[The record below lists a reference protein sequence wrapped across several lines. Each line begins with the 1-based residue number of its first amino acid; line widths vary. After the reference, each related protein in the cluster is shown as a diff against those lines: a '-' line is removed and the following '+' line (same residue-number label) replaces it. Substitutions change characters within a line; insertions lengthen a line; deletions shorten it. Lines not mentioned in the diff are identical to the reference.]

1 MSFPRAG
8 KVSFAQVN
16 LCSEKQLLA
25 PSRCLPGTAGLLL
38 AVGTQGSTFSESRTF
53 PEHSCG
59 WQRYQRK
66 HSPSSTWMV
75 SPIPVAE
82 EPPRTAFVFID
93 LVPSLK
99 IQSGWNF
106 WGERCFS
113 YTGLFIEEG
122 GWDPCVVACSA
133 GLCSAP
139 APPPHPRLL
148 TQHCLQCS
156 CLL

>member
-1 MSFPRAG
+1 
-8 KVSFAQVN
+8 
-16 LCSEKQLLA
+16 
-25 PSRCLPGTAGLLL
+25 
-38 AVGTQGSTFSESRTF
+38 
-53 PEHSCG
+53 
-59 WQRYQRK
+59 
-66 HSPSSTWMV
+66 MV

-148 TQHCLQCS
+148 TQNCLQCS
-156 CLL
+156 CLPQQGKVGPPRGCEAQEWAPSWPVSAGRVSYRW